1 MERKT
6 GDFLDHDAQGRGKGP
21 VFPYH
26 DLATGAGA
34 EYFGEASEEGDGVDA
49 GGAASVEQL
58 WVEGLGTKSVDEG
71 SVGGDEACIV
81 VPFGHACDFLALELD
96 FF

>member
-21 VFPYH
+21 VFPNH

-49 GGAASVEQL
+49 GRAASVEQL
-58 WVEGLGTKSVDEG
+58 
-71 SVGGDEACIV
+71 
-81 VPFGHACDFLALELD
+81 
-96 FF
+96 